1 MHPHSFDDTR
11 EVDWHI
17 FSLETNGLVAVPP
30 SLSWHWHGLLIGRS
44 CLTHCSA
51 ICQKGTTKSLRLQLI
66 WCGPVCC
73 NRCRLET
80 WNLLFYIDENS
91 GQCKYAGGQPTDLSQ
106 ARRIHTN
113 HKWRRHSVSRP
124 ATYGQEEL
132 ILSWRRV
139 MLKDATDARSQVRS
153 CLSFMGWESISPLLL

>member
-1 MHPHSFDDTR
+1 MWIRLVQLPNAPSFFWR
-11 EVDWHI
+11 HARGRLAYI

-30 SLSWHWHGLLIGRS
+30 SLSWHWHGLLIERS

-91 GQCKYAGGQPTDLSQ
+91 GQCKYAGGQPTDLS
-106 ARRIHTN
+106 
-113 HKWRRHSVSRP
+113 HKSQMAAPTASVVVLQP
-124 ATYGQEEL
+124 MGKK
-132 ILSWRRV
+132 SWFWV
-139 MLKDATDARSQVRS
+139 GVAS
-153 CLSFMGWESISPLLL
+153 C